1 MRNEGKIAINIWR
14 NRGKQRR
21 SKVVREQKR
30 KNARRNRRQ
39 SRRKNEV
46 KHEKSGGKYMDS
58 RNEE

>member
-14 NRGKQRR
+14 NRRKQRR
-21 SKVVREQKR
+21 NKVDREQRMKD
-30 KNARRNRRQ
+30 ARRSRRQ

-46 KHEKSGGKYMDS
+46 KHEKSGGKYMVS